1 MITFSDITAK
11 NFLSIGNATQGIA
24 LDRKDLTLII
34 GENQDLGANGARN
47 GVGKTSLL
55 NAVSYALYG
64 QALTNIRRDNLINL
78 TNAKGMLVSLE
89 FSVNSVNYRIE
100 RGRRPNILRFFIN
113 NREQESSD
121 NAQGDSRQT
130 QEAIDALLGMSHDMF
145 KHIVALNT
153 YTEPFLAMRA
163 NDQRQIIE
171 QLLGITLL
179 SEKAAKIK
187 EKIRDIRDLQKSEE
201 LRLKAIQEANR
212 RVQEQIESLKMRQ
225 SMWATKQTED
235 IEAMAKAIVSLSS
248 IDIDAEVITHKEL
261 ADYLV
266 ADAEVTSLKES
277 LKRLS
282 KETTREASTIAK
294 LESEIAQLTDHKCY
308 ACGQSFHDD
317 KQQEVLSNKQNQLET
332 HKTHLR
338 TLEKDSAIAHEK
350 VAAIGVLKKPSK
362 TFYTSLEEALNHR
375 STLEVL
381 KRDLE
386 NRRTET
392 NPYSEQIVEMESR
405 AIQEISYDKI
415 NEYTRILDHQE
426 FLQKLLT
433 NKDSFIR
440 KKIIEQNLSY
450 LNARLTY
457 YLDKIG
463 LPHSVVFQNDLS
475 VLIEELGRELDFDN
489 LSRGERNRLIVGLSL
504 AFRDVWES
512 LYLPINLFFVDEL
525 LDSGM
530 DQIGTENSLAIL
542 KKMTRERK
550 KSVWLISHKE
560 ELISRAE
567 NVLRVVK
574 ENGFTTFCES
584 E

>member
-1 MITFSDITAK
+1 
-11 NFLSIGNATQGIA
+11 
-24 LDRKDLTLII
+24 
-34 GENQDLGANGARN
+34 
-47 GVGKTSLL
+47 
-55 NAVSYALYG
+55 
-64 QALTNIRRDNLINL
+64 
-78 TNAKGMLVSLE
+78 
-89 FSVNSVNYRIE
+89 
-100 RGRRPNILRFFIN
+100 
-113 NREQESSD
+113 
-121 NAQGDSRQT
+121 
-130 QEAIDALLGMSHDMF
+130 
-145 KHIVALNT
+145 
-153 YTEPFLAMRA
+153 MRA

-179 SEKAAKIK
+179 SEKATKIK
-187 EKIRDIRDLQKSEE
+187 EKIRDTRDLQKSEE

-235 IEAMAKAIVSLSS
+235 TDAMAKAIVSMSS
-248 IDIDAEVITHKEL
+248 IDIDAEVIAHKEL
-261 ADYLV
+261 AEYLV

-282 KETTREASTIAK
+282 KESTREASTIAK

-308 ACGQSFHDD
+308 ACGQSVHDD
-317 KQQEVLSNKQNQLET
+317 KQQEVLSSKQNQLET

-338 TLEKDSAIAHEK
+338 TLEQDSAITHEK

-375 STLEVL
+375 NTLEVL

-574 ENGFTTFCES
+574 ENGFTTFCAS